1 VYAVQYVYADSESMA
16 EIKYQHNFIVQTSP
30 KQSHYPGFQL
40 FQKSI
45 FRVEQPL
52 MGLLTQDLI
61 VIFLFFSSLLTA
73 DLRRPLPP

>member
-1 VYAVQYVYADSESMA
+1 MYADSESMA

-45 FRVEQPL
+45 FRIEQPL
-52 MGLLTQDLI
+52 MGLLEYVVCKVFQ
-61 VIFLFFSSLLTA
+61 F
-73 DLRRPLPP
+73 